1 MTNENQCFH
10 PRLLIAD
17 HFDLIINQIDIK
29 TESLLCDQSL
39 LEETRNKLNEIRET
53 QIEKLNELK
62 ELNLKHL
69 KSKEEEFSEK
79 WSLVKNDSSLE
90 YKHKID
96 KIKEELIV
104 EDCVLLENPNEI
116 NCFNLWIT
124 SWFHNEKDL
133 KFLR

>member
-10 PRLLIAD
+10 PRLFIVD
-17 HFDLIINQIDIK
+17 HFDLIINQIDLK

-39 LEETRNKLNEIRET
+39 PEETHNKLNEIRET

-69 KSKEEEFSEK
+69 KSKEEEFSVK
-79 WSLVKNDSSLE
+79 WYLVKNDSSLE

-104 EDCVLLENPNEI
+104 EDCVLLENPNES
-116 NCFNLWIT
+116 NGFNLWIT

>member
-39 LEETRNKLNEIRET
+39 PEETRNKLNEIRET
-53 QIEKLNELK
+53 QIEKINELK

-69 KSKEEEFSEK
+69 KLKEEEFSEK
-79 WSLVKNDSSLE
+79 WSLVINDSSLE

-96 KIKEELIV
+96 KIKEELIA

-116 NCFNLWIT
+116 NGFNLWIT